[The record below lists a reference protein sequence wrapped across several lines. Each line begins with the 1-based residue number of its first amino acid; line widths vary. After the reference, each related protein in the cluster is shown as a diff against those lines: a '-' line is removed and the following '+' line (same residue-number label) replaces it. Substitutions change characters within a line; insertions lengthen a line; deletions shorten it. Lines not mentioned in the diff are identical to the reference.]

1 MTEPRRDTIIVQRE
15 IAATRS
21 HLVTDIERLRGA
33 LRRRLSLR
41 TQVQA
46 HPRVVAAVVLV
57 LSLPLFALTFAAR
70 TAYARHKRAQRQR
83 WLAQGAQRAQRWL
96 LR

>member
-21 HLVTDIERLRGA
+21 HLVTNVERLRGA

-41 TQVQA
+41 TRCK
-46 HPRVVAAVVLV
+46 HI
-57 LSLPLFALTFAAR
+57 
-70 TAYARHKRAQRQR
+70 RA
-83 WLAQGAQRAQRWL
+83 WL
-96 LR
+96 LRSCWS